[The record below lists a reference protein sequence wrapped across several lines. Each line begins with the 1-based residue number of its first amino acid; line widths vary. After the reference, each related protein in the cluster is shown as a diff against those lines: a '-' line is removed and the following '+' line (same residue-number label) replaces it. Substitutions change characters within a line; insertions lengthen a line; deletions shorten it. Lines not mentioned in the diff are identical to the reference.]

1 MVRLHTIEVD
11 GPKRCLHIRCM
22 RRRTI
27 WLAVIFVA
35 ALHGQVQDA
44 NRAMP
49 STLPPAYVPLTAHQ
63 RLTLYLKDTVNPVSL
78 FRTAASAGW
87 GQWRNRPEE
96 WGEGTHA
103 FEKRVL
109 SSYAEHVTFTTL
121 MYGTS
126 SLFHEDNRYIPSGD
140 TGFKPRLAYAL
151 ESSFLARHND
161 GTRHVSISNIVAI
174 VGAALISRTWQPHD
188 TRGMRPAAVNMGV
201 MVGASAG
208 FDVLREFLPD
218 LLHRK

>member
-1 MVRLHTIEVD
+1 MAPALLVGRL
-11 GPKRCLHIRCM
+11 M

-27 WLAVIFVA
+27 WLQVIFVA
-35 ALHGQVQDA
+35 ALHGQTQEA

-49 STLPPAYVPLTAHQ
+49 ASLPPTYVPLTAHQ
-63 RLTLYLKDTVNPVSL
+63 RLTLYLKQTVNPVSI

-96 WGEGTHA
+96 WGQGTHA

-109 SSYAEHVTFTTL
+109 SSYAEHITFTTL
-121 MYGTS
+121 LYGAS
-126 SLFHEDNRYIPSGD
+126 SLTHEDNRYLHSGL
-140 TGFKPRLAYAL
+140 TGAKPRVRYAL

-161 GTRHVSISNIVAI
+161 GTRHVSISKIGAVI
-174 VGAALISRTWQPHD
+174 GAALISRTWQPHD
-188 TRGMRPAAVNMGV
+188 TRGLRPAAVNIGV
-201 MVGASAG
+201 MVAASAG